1 MSFIAMMLLKNA
13 EKRHHRLHRSASSV
27 LMATSQLDGR
37 WQILTPY
44 RIETSQPIVRKFGTI
59 NYCERSPQKTK
70 VGTDSSTGEMGE
82 MTFCTTKLAW

>member
-44 RIETSQPIVRKFGTI
+44 RIETSQLIVRKFGTI
-59 NYCERSPQKTK
+59 NYCERSPPKNQSWYRFIHWWLLRKWVK
-70 VGTDSSTGEMGE
+70 
-82 MTFCTTKLAW
+82 